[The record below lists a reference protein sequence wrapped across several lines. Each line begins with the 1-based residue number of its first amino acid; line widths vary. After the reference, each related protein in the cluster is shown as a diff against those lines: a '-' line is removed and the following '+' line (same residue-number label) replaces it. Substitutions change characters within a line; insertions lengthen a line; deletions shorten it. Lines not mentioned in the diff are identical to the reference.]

1 MLEKVEI
8 NALKQ
13 ETEIRP
19 TKQRFFIVGMLFI
32 GIMVAYLDRV
42 NVSILGAN
50 DEFLTYMGIQGEPI
64 QIGMMMSMFLAAYG
78 IANVTLSP
86 LGDYLG
92 PRKAMS
98 LCIVI
103 WTISLFIGGFA
114 TSFSMFII
122 ARIILGVGEGWYYPM
137 QSVFIKN
144 WIPPQERGRANAVW
158 VIGQSLAPAIAMPL
172 FAYVIGHYGWRD
184 SFYLCIVLGLI
195 PLYLFWFHSTDKP
208 STHKKVNAAELKYI
222 EEGLAKE
229 VKSTQVGEKQSFWE
243 RVKPFSTNY
252 KYWLLVC
259 WYMSL
264 QFMYW
269 GLVSWLPAYLKTAK
283 GFTWAE
289 MGWMASMPFVFAVMT
304 KAGAGWINDKIGR
317 SGPLLLAAM
326 LLGSLSIYGAATIS
340 GKYPAAIL
348 LTCAF
353 GFITMATSAAWT
365 LLQGLVPANSLST
378 AGGTMNGIS
387 TGLSALSPVIIGS
400 VIALT
405 GSYDSGI
412 ISLVI
417 VGLFA
422 ATAAGILTAKK
433 C

>member
-264 QFMYW
+264 QFM
-269 GLVSWLPAYLKTAK
+269 
-283 GFTWAE
+283 
-289 MGWMASMPFVFAVMT
+289 
-304 KAGAGWINDKIGR
+304 
-317 SGPLLLAAM
+317 
-326 LLGSLSIYGAATIS
+326 
-340 GKYPAAIL
+340 
-348 LTCAF
+348 
-353 GFITMATSAAWT
+353 
-365 LLQGLVPANSLST
+365 
-378 AGGTMNGIS
+378 
-387 TGLSALSPVIIGS
+387 
-400 VIALT
+400 
-405 GSYDSGI
+405 
-412 ISLVI
+412 
-417 VGLFA
+417 
-422 ATAAGILTAKK
+422 
-433 C
+433 

>member
-1 MLEKVEI
+1 MSAKTEV
-8 NALKQ
+8 NGTNQ
-13 ETEIRP
+13 EMVIKP
-19 TKQRFFIVGMLFI
+19 SKQRFFIVGILFI

-42 NVSILGAN
+42 NVSILSAN
-50 DEFLTYMGIQGEPI
+50 DEFLTYMGIKGQPI

-86 LGDYLG
+86 IGDYLG
-92 PRKAMS
+92 PRKAMA
-98 LCIVI
+98 LCIVL
-103 WTISLFIGGFA
+103 WTISLFVGGFA
-114 TSFSMFII
+114 TSFTTFIV

-137 QSVFIKN
+137 QSLFIKN
-144 WIPPQERGRANAVW
+144 WIPPQERGRANATW

-172 FAYVIGHYGWRD
+172 FAYIVGNYGWRD
-184 SFYLCIVLGLI
+184 SFYLCILLGFI

-222 EEGLAKE
+222 QEGMAKE
-229 VKSTQVGEKQSFWE
+229 INNPQTAEKQSFWE

-264 QFMYW
+264 QFIYW
-269 GLVSWLPAYLKTAK
+269 GLVSWLPAYLKTAR
-283 GFTWAE
+283 GFSWTE
-289 MGWMASMPFVFAVMT
+289 MSWLASMPFVFAVVT
-304 KAGAGWINDKIGR
+304 KAVSGWINDKIGK
-317 SGPLLLAAM
+317 SGPLLFAAM
-326 LLGSLSIYGAATIS
+326 LLGSISIYGAATVS

-353 GFITMATSAAWT
+353 GFVAMATSSAWT
-365 LLQGLVPANSLST
+365 LLQGLVPSGSLST
-378 AGGTMNGIS
+378 AAGTMNGIS
-387 TGLSALSPVIIGS
+387 TGVSALSPVIIGG
-400 VIALT
+400 VIAMT
-405 GSYDSGI
+405 GSYDSGL
-412 ISLVI
+412 ISLVV

-422 ATAAGILTAKK
+422 AMVAAILTIKK